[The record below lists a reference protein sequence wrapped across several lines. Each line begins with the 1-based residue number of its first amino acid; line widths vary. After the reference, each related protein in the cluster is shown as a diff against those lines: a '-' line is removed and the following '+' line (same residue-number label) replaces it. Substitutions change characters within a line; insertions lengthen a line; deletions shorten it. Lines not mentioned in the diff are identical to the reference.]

1 MNPLL
6 IFP

>member
-6 IFP
+6 

>member
-6 IFP
+6 D

>member
-6 IFP
+6 K